1 MLTAFVFFI
10 PHSPR
15 WLLSKDR
22 EEEAVACLQR
32 LRSKADLDE
41 GRCDEEIRLIKE
53 TLRDQVHKGPWLD
66 LFQGTNLRR
75 TFLVFAFYF
84 FQQVRLC
91 VIVSDQ
97 MNS

>member
-1 MLTAFVFFI
+1 MFFI

-32 LRSKADLDE
+32 LRNNADLDE

-66 LFQGTNLRR
+66 LFHGTNLRR

-84 FQQVRLC
+84 FQQVCLSA
-91 VIVSDQ
+91 IVLNQ
-97 MNS
+97 ETG